1 MEWRE
6 SRRERGLLVEDG
18 KMEDTVRVKLEQL
31 ENNTT
36 KMRVPVGYELVR
48 AQSLERENIS
58 AKEKAIGKVCCSK
71 KVKAAQMTLHCIV

>member
-36 KMRVPVGYELVR
+36 KMRVPVGYEHVR

-58 AKEKAIGKVCCSK
+58 AKEKAIGKACCSK
-71 KVKAAQMTLHCIV
+71 KLKLRR